1 VFNAKQNHLPIKQKQ
16 TNKPITKN
24 KKKTMTNLY
33 IDAIP
38 KVVFESVSIVCGS

>member
-1 VFNAKQNHLPIKQKQ
+1 MQKKTFLNKTKTNKQNQK
-16 TNKPITKN
+16 TKTKN

-33 IDAIP
+33 INAIP